1 MKVKMKLINK
11 KCETHDTC
19 TFTFE
24 SPERPD
30 YKPGQFFM
38 IEFMRAEKIPKR
50 SYSVSS
56 SPTRKGLLELTVK
69 AMPDGWISRLL
80 CDAEP
85 GEDFMLDGPWGHFIF
100 DDQKMNEIVLLSA
113 GSGIAP
119 FRGFCQY
126 IIDRKLPTK
135 VTLSYGNKTEED
147 VICRHELV
155 EFAERIKGMKLIL
168 TLSREEKPGY
178 RFGRIDDALVKEIT
192 SAGSS
197 DAYYFICGPPPMVTD
212 TEQLLIANGIAKERI
227 KTEKYG

>member
-1 MKVKMKLINK
+1 MKLVK
-11 KCETHDTC
+11 TEQETHDTH
-19 TFTFE
+19 TLTFE

-30 YKPGQFFM
+30 FRPGQFFM
-38 IEFMRAEKIPKR
+38 IEFMRPEKIPKR
-50 SYSVSS
+50 SYSVAS
-56 SPTRKGLLELTVK
+56 SPTKKGIIELTVK
-69 AMPDGWISRLL
+69 QMPDGWISKLL
-80 CDAEP
+80 NGAKP
-85 GEDFMLDGPWGHFIF
+85 GEEFMLDGPWGHFIF

-135 VTLSYGNKTEED
+135 VTLAYGNKTGED

-197 DAYYFICGPPPMVTD
+197 DACYFICGPPPMVTD